1 MSSSDVMT
9 CCDLLLICLQQSLVS
24 MGIPSKNILPVRKFF
39 VRTKTMSDFAF
50 VICIDITARRCHP
63 GILERANWKSNWMNK
78 IWELIFRERS
88 TRRVEI
94 SSRLPIDF
102 SWFIKRHQRI
112 AVIHHRNQLVCPWH
126 LHSNVTNILATA
138 FPSCSPAL
146 TYITS
151 WNSTPVATDW
161 KQMSE
166 HDTFRS
172 SKCEI
177 PIQTFQSASFDF
189 SAITSQREILGE
201 KAMNT

>member
-9 CCDLLLICLQQSLVS
+9 CCDLLLLCLQQSLVS

-172 SKCEI
+172 SKSRFRYKHFNLRASI
-177 PIQTFQSASFDF
+177 FQRLLLKGKF
-189 SAITSQREILGE
+189 SVK